1 MTAPW
6 SSPES
11 LDRAIAERVREVRET
26 LGMTQQELAD
36 LTGISRAQI
45 AAYENHRNRILASG
59 LLRTARALGVPVAD
73 FYEGL
78 EP

>member
-1 MTAPW
+1 MTAKVDP
-6 SSPES
+6 
-11 LDRAIAERVREVRET
+11 LDVAIAARVREVRET
-26 LGMTQQELAD
+26 ARMTQQELAD

-45 AAYENHRNRILASG
+45 AAFENHRNRILAST
-59 LLRTARALGVPVAD
+59 LLRIARALGVPVGD